1 MQSSPL
7 SNIEIRTYLPSH
19 RHNRLIIWMGKV
31 DADRGTHVAIRIVL
45 DGWLRGLYV
54 GGKHWLPIV
63 HSAFAAIFHQVASY
77 VLFPR
82 SRAKNQVAPPP
93 SLCSNSGHGGH
104 GSGFPWKQLTP
115 RDTWDGSTINGDP
128 FIRGN
133 NIFPICRCFPL
144 IKGVEIGE
152 VSVVIKHLRA

>member
-1 MQSSPL
+1 
-7 SNIEIRTYLPSH
+7 
-19 RHNRLIIWMGKV
+19 MGKV

-82 SRAKNQVAPPP
+82 SRAKNQVAPPSVRIPVTVATDPVSLGNSLPLETRGTDRLLMETHLYVETIFSP
-93 SLCSNSGHGGH
+93 SA
-104 GSGFPWKQLTP
+104 
-115 RDTWDGSTINGDP
+115 
-128 FIRGN
+128 
-133 NIFPICRCFPL
+133 
-144 IKGVEIGE
+144 
-152 VSVVIKHLRA
+152 VVFH